1 MAYSDLLKDRRW
13 QRKRLEAMSSAQWL
27 CQRCPSNDNAIALH
41 VHHMDYVPGRAPW
54 EYELRELLV
63 VCEPCHKELHG
74 MRETDVELCIL
85 YQAIAEAH
93 RTGRWNDMK
102 EFADEAMRL
111 IGEGYYYRRL
121 V

>member
-13 QRKRLEAMSSAQWL
+13 QRKRLEAMAAAKWL
-27 CQRCPSNDNAIALH
+27 CQRCPSNDNAIQLH
-41 VHHMDYVPGRAPW
+41 VHHVAYVPGRAPW

-74 MRETDVELCIL
+74 MRETDVALSVL

-93 RTGRWNDMK
+93 RQGDWDKMQLL
-102 EFADEAMRL
+102 ADEAMRL
-111 IGEGYYYRRL
+111 IGEGYYYRSL